1 MSVLVEFPGGACRE
15 VPSQLRAIGPRQN
28 GAPEFEQVPLNCDP
42 QWKFEREDG
51 RWVAV
56 RRQGQL
62 LALRPAIPA
71 WWHFVALMMEP
82 ERLSTATGIADQG
95 VEGGLQSAA

>member
-1 MSVLVEFPGGACRE
+1 MSVLVEFPGGVCRE

-28 GAPEFEQVPLNCDP
+28 GAPEFEQVPLNCDSH
-42 QWKFEREDG
+42 WKFEREDG
-51 RWVAV
+51 RWIAV

-62 LALRPAIPA
+62 LALRPATPA

-82 ERLSTATGIADQG
+82 ERLPRAAGIEDQG
-95 VEGGLQSAA
+95 VEAGLQSAA